1 MTKKDAIEYQE
12 REAKRARKALDE
24 VIERSIKELEEL
36 KNFETYKVV
45 RYLECT
51 MERLENAR
59 KFAEDKDKELN
70 FLNSVFNAMNEE

>member
-1 MTKKDAIEYQE
+1 MTRKESIEYQ
-12 REAKRARKALDE
+12 KRVAEKARKSLDE

-36 KNFETYKVV
+36 KDYETWKAV

-59 KFAEDKDKELN
+59 KFAEEKDKELA
-70 FLNSVFNAMNEE
+70 FLKDVFECLED

>member
-1 MTKKDAIEYQE
+1 MTREESIKYQTRVAE
-12 REAKRARKALDE
+12 KARKSLDE

-36 KNFETYKVV
+36 KDCETWKAV

-59 KFAEDKDKELN
+59 KFAEEKDKELA
-70 FLNSVFNAMNEE
+70 FMMDVFKCLED

>member
-1 MTKKDAIEYQE
+1 MTRKESIEYQ
-12 REAKRARKALDE
+12 KRVVEKARKSLDE
-24 VIERSIKELEEL
+24 VIARSIKELEEL

-59 KFAEDKDKELN
+59 KFAEEKDKELA
-70 FLNSVFNAMNEE
+70 FMMDVFKCLED